1 MKINWNYCLF
11 SWKSFFLKSLN
22 KNKLWICALFGLAD
36 SKTKPFS
43 TTWWC
48 SQCAPTRISAGQSF
62 STATEFR
69 WIFMDGRVIS
79 DFFRF
84 GIFLE
89 SFQIATDYNSI
100 TYRIQWNLLL
110 YFTFVGILRVFGR
123 YLQLIYCMVEAC
135 DMLWLLLLPQIQRN
149 IWKWKEKYWI

>member
-1 MKINWNYCLF
+1 MEKFF
-11 SWKSFFLKSLN
+11 SLKNLD
-22 KNKLWICALFGLAD
+22 KNKLWICALLGLAD
-36 SKTKPFS
+36 SKTKPFA

-48 SQCAPTRISAGQSF
+48 SQCAPTRISARQSF

-84 GIFLE
+84 GVFLQ
-89 SFQIATDYNSI
+89 SFKIAANYNSI

-110 YFTFVGILRVFGR
+110 YLYFVGILQVFRR

-135 DMLWLLLLPQIQRN
+135 DMLWLLLLPRIQRN
-149 IWKWKEKYWI
+149 IWKWKEKYWIL